1 METLEK
7 FLVEVGL
14 SDKEAKIYLFLLT
27 VDESN
32 VAEISK
38 KTKVNRTTIYPVID
52 SLTEK
57 GLVQEIIKNDKT
69 HIQALSPEK
78 IETYIEEQ
86 KIKLSEQ
93 SKIVKDMV
101 PKFKAIARGL
111 GERPIVEYYT
121 GQEEI
126 LRSAKNV
133 FTGGE
138 EGGVMYVI
146 YPRDEVEQSFTPKE
160 LDSVKQK
167 RIEKNV
173 KIISI
178 YSYSKG
184 EYSSDITVDRKRIDP
199 EKYPIKAEINI
210 YGESVRIHIF
220 GKHAGTIF
228 IKSVDVA
235 ETLRS
240 LFKLAFDGGK

>member
-1 METLEK
+1 MENLEK

-14 SDKEAKIYLFLLT
+14 SDKEAKVYMFLLT
-27 VDESN
+27 VDEPN

-38 KTKVNRTTIYPVID
+38 KTKINRTTIYPVID

-57 GLVQEIIKNDKT
+57 GLVEEITKNEKT
-69 HIQALSPEK
+69 YIHALPPER
-78 IETYIEEQ
+78 IESYIEEQ

-101 PKFKAIARGL
+101 PKFKAVARGL

-126 LRSAKNV
+126 LRSARNM
-133 FTGGE
+133 FDGGE
-138 EGGVMYVI
+138 GGLMYVI
-146 YPRDEVEQSFTPKE
+146 YPRDEVEKSFTPKE
-160 LDSVKQK
+160 LEPVKKK

-173 KIISI
+173 KIVSI

-184 EYSSDITVDRKRIDP
+184 EYTSDITMDRKRIDP
-199 EKYPIKAEINI
+199 EKYPIKAEIGI
-210 YGESVRIHIF
+210 YNESVRIHIF

-228 IKSVDVA
+228 IKSADVA

-240 LFKLAFDGGK
+240 LFKLAFGGSK